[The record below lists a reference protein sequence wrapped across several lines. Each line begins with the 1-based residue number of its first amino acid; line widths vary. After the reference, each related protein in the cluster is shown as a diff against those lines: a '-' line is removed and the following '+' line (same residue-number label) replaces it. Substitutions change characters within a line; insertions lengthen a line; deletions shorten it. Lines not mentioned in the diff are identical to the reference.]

1 MKTVYDLVHDAARR
15 TPDHEAIVDT
25 RTGQGLTYAELM
37 AEIDVVAA
45 GLRALGVGPHDMM
58 ATALPN
64 LVEHAI
70 ALLALTR
77 LGAVPV
83 LINPRLKP
91 PEIGALVSQSGAG
104 GAIVMPDAAVIAALR
119 EALPT
124 RAAVIT
130 VGGTQDGSTDFADCR
145 GAPDALGPVPSPAP
159 EDFAFVFHT
168 SGTTGLPKGVMIPHR
183 AAESRVLFV
192 CTQCG
197 LRHGTHNRA
206 LGLMPLMHVVG
217 FYPVLIGTLALN
229 GTYYAVPAFDPT
241 AAVEAI
247 AELGITYLFAT
258 PTHFHAML
266 SAPGFE
272 SRKVASIETLVYAGA
287 AMTGAVLDRLD
298 AAFGARITNIYGTTE
313 TMNTLYMPDP
323 VGRPW
328 RYRPGLWAGA
338 RIARIG
344 GSVDDVVDDGTE
356 GELLADASAD
366 ATFSGYLNRP
376 DATAEKLEDGWYR
389 TGDVFVRLDD
399 GDLELRGRVDD
410 MIVTGAENVHPEEV
424 EAVLTAH
431 AAVADAAVVGLDDE
445 RWGHKVV
452 ACIVPVGDAPAVED
466 LDRHCRSSALANYK
480 RPRDYVFVEAVTRN
494 AAGKILRTELRAEAE
509 RRLGAAP
516 GIAGRNVC

>member
-15 TPDHEAIVDT
+15 TPDHEAIIDT
-25 RTGQGLTYAELM
+25 QTGHGLTYAELM
-37 AEIDVVAA
+37 AEIDGIAA
-45 GLRALGVGPHDMM
+45 GLRMRGIGPGDMV
-58 ATALPN
+58 ATILPN
-64 LVEHAI
+64 LIEHAI
-70 ALLALTR
+70 VLLALTR

-91 PEIGALVSQSGAG
+91 QEIGALVTQARTA
-104 GAIVMPDAAVIAALR
+104 GAIAMPDAAVNAALR
-119 EALPT
+119 EALPEG
-124 RAAVIT
+124 APLIT
-130 VGGTQDGSTDFADCR
+130 VGGRQDGSTDFADCR
-145 GAPDALGPVPSPAP
+145 ASPDALGPVPAPAP
-159 EDFAFVFHT
+159 EDLAFVFHT

-229 GTYYAVPAFDPT
+229 GTYYAVPAFDPA

-247 AELGITYLFAT
+247 RELGITYLFAT
-258 PTHFHAML
+258 PTHFHAL
-266 SAPGFE
+266 VSAPEFE
-272 SRKVASIETLVYAGA
+272 PRKVSSIETLVYAGA

-298 AAFGARITNIYGTTE
+298 AAFDAGITNIYGTTE
-313 TMNTLYMPDP
+313 TMNTLYNPDP
-323 VGRPW
+323 VGRPL
-328 RYRPGLWAGA
+328 RYRPGLWAGV

-344 GSVDDVVDDGTE
+344 GTVDEVVDDGTE

-376 DATAEKLEDGWYR
+376 DATAEKLHDGWYR
-389 TGDVFVRLDD
+389 TGDIFVRLDD
-399 GDLELRGRVDD
+399 GDLELRGRIDD

-431 AAVADAAVVGLDDE
+431 AAVADAAVVGLEDE

-452 ACIVPVGDAPAVED
+452 ACIVPAGDTPTVEEID
-466 LDRHCRSSALANYK
+466 HHCRASALANYK
-480 RPRDYVFVEAVTRN
+480 RPREYVFVDAVARN
-494 AAGKILRTELRAEAE
+494 AAGKILRPELCAEAE
-509 RRLGAAP
+509 RRLGGDKA
-516 GIAGRNVC
+516 